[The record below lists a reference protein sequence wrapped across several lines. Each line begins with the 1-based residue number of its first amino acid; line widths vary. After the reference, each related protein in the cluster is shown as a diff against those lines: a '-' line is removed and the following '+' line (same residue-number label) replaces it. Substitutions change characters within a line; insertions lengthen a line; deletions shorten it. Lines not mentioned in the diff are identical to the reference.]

1 MSVAGATDFTQILGN
16 FKIRYARKYKEVR
29 GKSNIISDFIAFERQ
44 AMLGQN
50 FQIPIVLTYQGG
62 ENFTPAGDTNNY
74 RTPVSA
80 QIPYAVIDNN
90 EIVMVLRLPF
100 GVIAKASNGDAV
112 AFATPEVL
120 KMLTLTKS
128 MARSQEVSFV
138 HGQSSVGQV
147 LSGGLG
153 VGLNNTFYQALVVTA
168 GLWSPGLYSGV
179 DNHPYQFASN
189 VVGASGILRNLGDG
203 TQDYVLLA
211 ASGIAA
217 RQLGTRTLT
226 FAYKVSGTLTAPTV
240 AGAVAITNGDYIFRA
255 SSIGSPNGAGGAAAT
270 LTGTEC
276 LGMRAIM
283 VGADTAAPLPT
294 LFTIATTYT
303 LWSSPSLDAAQGVL
317 TTSYIYR
324 LVSALRDNGLEDDI
338 VCVTS
343 TRSWSNVL
351 TELQTQRDF
360 DVSYSINKLQG
371 GTNAIELASDGI
383 KVNVVSH
390 PYFMWGDAFLFPKS
404 AWMRLGSAE
413 PTMELDGIELS
424 VMSANNS
431 SIEFRIFSAQALLP
445 IALGQCGR
453 IKNILPQ

>member
-1 MSVAGATDFTQILGN
+1 MAVQGATDFSQILGN

-29 GKSNIISDFIAFERQ
+29 GKSNIISDFVAFERQ

-62 ENFTPAGDTNNY
+62 ENFQPAGDTTDY
-74 RTPVSA
+74 RPPVSA
-80 QIPYAVIDNN
+80 QIPYAVVDNN
-90 EIVMVLRLPF
+90 EIAMVLRLPF

-138 HGQSSVGQV
+138 HGTSSLGQISAV
-147 LSGGLG
+147 AAGSPAA
-153 VGLNNTFYQALVVTA
+153 NYVTVTVFA
-168 GLWSPGLYSGV
+168 ATWSPGLYSGV
-179 DNHPYQFASN
+179 DNHPYQF
-189 VVGASGILRNLGDG
+189 VSGLPGTTSVLRNLGNG
-203 TQDYVLLA
+203 TSDYVLLA
-211 ASGIAA
+211 PAGFASRLLAT
-217 RQLGTRTLT
+217 RQLV
-226 FAYKVSGTLTAPTV
+226 FAYRINGVLSALPG
-240 AGAVAITNGDYIFRA
+240 GALNPAANDYIFRA
-255 SSIGSPNGAGGAAAT
+255 SSIQSAAAPGAAG
-270 LTGTEC
+270 LISSTES

-283 VGADTAAPLPT
+283 TSADSAAPAAT
-294 LFTIATTYT
+294 LFTISTSFT
-303 LWSSPSLDAAQGVL
+303 LWNSPSLDAASGVL

-324 LVSALRDNGLEDDI
+324 LVSALRDNGLEDDV

-351 TELQTQRDF
+351 VELQTQREF
-360 DVSYSINKLQG
+360 DVSYSINKLQNG
-371 GTNAIELASDGI
+371 ANAIELASDGI

-424 VMSANNS
+424 VMAANNS

-453 IKNILPQ
+453 VKNILPQ